1 MKSFWVAITIVCALV
16 ATVFIIQLKFEGA
29 FVVAAVGAVSWFLN
43 YRQQLKARLSERE
56 RENESFD
63 RRQGVDEKHS
73 AEDSVS

>member
-1 MKSFWVAITIVCALV
+1 MKSFWIAITIVCTLV
-16 ATVFIIQLKFEGA
+16 ATALIIQLKFEGA
-29 FVVAAVGAVSWFLN
+29 FVVAAVGAIAWFLN

-63 RRQGVDEKHS
+63 RERGVDEDHS